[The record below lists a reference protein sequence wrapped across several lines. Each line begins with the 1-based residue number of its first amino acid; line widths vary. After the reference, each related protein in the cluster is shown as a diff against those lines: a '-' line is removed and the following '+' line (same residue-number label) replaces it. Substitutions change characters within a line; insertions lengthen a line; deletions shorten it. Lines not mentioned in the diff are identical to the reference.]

1 MPRGPWIIALLLV
14 VRACRADSEGCCGGN
29 DDGCG
34 GLLEIGDGD
43 CDSDDDCA
51 GALVCGA
58 DNCGRDEGFD
68 TSAWPPESY
77 CGWDTTDDCC
87 CRVAADGSCT
97 TLAEDGGANACLDDG
112 DESCAPQNA
121 YFLAGSAGLS
131 VADARDRHR
140 VGVFGREKAAR
151 ARAQVEHALLD
162 GAGGDEPRYR
172 HRLLL

>member
-87 CRVAADGSCT
+87 CRVADDGSCT
-97 TLAEDGGANACLDDG
+97 TLAEEDDPPVV
-112 DESCAPQNA
+112 S
-121 YFLAGSAGLS
+121 S
-131 VADARDRHR
+131 DAR
-140 VGVFGREKAAR
+140 GRMSSPALPCRALCVIAA
-151 ARAQVEHALLD
+151 
-162 GAGGDEPRYR
+162 
-172 HRLLL
+172 